1 MHNSGMSLAARPRR
15 RDIEGI
21 RAIAILSVVLYHV
34 DNTWLPG
41 GFIGVDIFFVLSG
54 FLITS
59 IWIKDIDTASWR
71 MLPEFW
77 GRRILRLLPAA
88 TLVLV
93 VTAILSAFLLPA
105 TDRGHIADG
114 IRAATF
120 YMANIFYANDS
131 LDYLAADVSASPV
144 LHFWSLGV
152 EEQFYIV
159 WPTLFLLSLGFSKN
173 TLRTRWILVAIALT
187 SFGYSLY
194 QTENIQPL
202 AFFGTP
208 ARAWQLGLG
217 ALLAL
222 NNHHFTRLWPRV
234 RNLISMIGLS
244 LIAVALLAMGDII
257 EGGAGYP
264 GLPALMPALGAT
276 MMLIGGA
283 RADDD
288 TVVGRWLSHRVLQWI
303 GAVSYSWYL
312 WHWPLLVLARARWPQ
327 LSSTQLLF
335 VAGLSLLVASAS
347 LRWVENPVRFSPVLR
362 ASHPKT
368 FMLAVGLMATST
380 LAASFLVTRDAQHLE
395 EAMPALQY
403 RPSASQAVNDVPK
416 AYAQG
421 CMSTSTAEWIVKSKD
436 CVFGDPKSSKLA
448 VLFGDSHAAHWLAA
462 ADIAAKREGY
472 RLELRLKT
480 FCTPIT
486 VARWDDVRGKVY
498 TECQQWKSKVIADL
512 KRIKP
517 EVIFWAARSS
527 GSISVVQDGRKVST
541 DVAKP
546 LWQKSLKQMMSILK
560 GTGARVVAIADT
572 PFAPYAMPACVSND
586 PEHPQLCDFEESQA
600 NLTRFDLPVLRSI
613 SGIDVFDFTNRF
625 CFNNVCPAVIDGIF
639 VYRDLG
645 HITNTFSATF
655 ADDFAAVLRSQNLV
669 R

>member
-1 MHNSGMSLAARPRR
+1 M
-15 RDIEGI
+15 
-21 RAIAILSVVLYHV
+21 
-34 DNTWLPG
+34 
-41 GFIGVDIFFVLSG
+41 GVDIFFVLSG

-93 VTAILSAFLLPA
+93 VTALLSAVFLPA
-105 TDRGHIADG
+105 TERGHIADG

-131 LDYLAADVSASPV
+131 LDYLAADVAASPV

-173 TLRTRWILVAIALT
+173 TLRTRWILVAIAVV

-194 QTENIQPL
+194 QTQNVQPL

-222 NNHHFTRLWPRV
+222 NNHHFMRLWPRV
-234 RNLISMIGLS
+234 RNLISLTGLAAIS
-244 LIAVALLAMGDII
+244 FAVLLMGSII
-257 EGGAGYP
+257 EGGSPYP
-264 GLPALMPALGAT
+264 GVAALLPTIGAA

-283 RADDD
+283 RSDDD
-288 TVVGRWLSHRVLQWI
+288 TVVGRWLSNRVFQWI

-312 WHWPLLVLARARWPQ
+312 WHWPLLVVARARWPEVD
-327 LSSTQLLF
+327 ST
-335 VAGLSLLVASAS
+335 GLLVVAAVSLAIAYAS
-347 LRWVENPVRFSPVLR
+347 LRLVENPVRFSPLLR

-368 FMLAVGLMATST
+368 FMLGISLMMTSA
-380 LAASFLVTRDAQHLE
+380 LAATLLSTRDAQELE
-395 EAMPALQY
+395 QALPALEY
-403 RPSASQAVNDVPK
+403 RPSASQAVDDVPK
-416 AYAQG
+416 SYAAG
-421 CMSTSTAEWIVKSKD
+421 CISTSTAEWIVKSKD

-462 ADIAAKREGY
+462 ADAAAKREGY

-486 VARWDDVRGKVY
+486 IARWDEVRGKVY
-498 TECQQWKSKVIADL
+498 TECQEWKSRVVEDL
-512 KRIKP
+512 QRIKP
-517 EVIFWAARSS
+517 DVIFWAARSS
-527 GSISVVQDGRKVST
+527 GLISVVQDGRQVST
-541 DVAKP
+541 EVAKP
-546 LWQKSLKQMMSILK
+546 LWQQSLKQMMRILER
-560 GTGARVVAIADT
+560 TGARVVAIADT
-572 PFAPYAMPACVSND
+572 PFAPYLMPACVSSD
-586 PEHPQLCDFEESQA
+586 PQHPQLCDFKKSEA
-600 NLTRFDLPVLRSI
+600 NLTQFDLPVLRSI
-613 SGIDVFDFTNRF
+613 QGIDVLDFTNRF
-625 CFNNVCPAVIDGIF
+625 CFGEVCPAVIDGVF
-639 VYRDLG
+639 VYRDQG

-655 ADDFAAVLRSQNLV
+655 ADDFAAVLRAQSLIS
-669 R
+669 